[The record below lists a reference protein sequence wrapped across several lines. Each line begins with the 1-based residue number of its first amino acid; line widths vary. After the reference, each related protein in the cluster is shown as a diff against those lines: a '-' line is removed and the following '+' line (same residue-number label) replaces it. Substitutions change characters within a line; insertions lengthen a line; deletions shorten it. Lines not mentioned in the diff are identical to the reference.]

1 MPNLLFGKPTKANN
15 INLLLKPHLPARPII
30 HIHGWLAFSKLRR
43 ISTPSHPERISVRQR
58 VHFRGK
64 PTTVEAQT
72 ALQTPPVRGN
82 KWLNSTMLT
91 HAGPRNTASTPI
103 GSRI

>member
-1 MPNLLFGKPTKANN
+1 MSNLLFGKPTKANN
-15 INLLLKPHLPARPII
+15 RNLTLKLHLSARPII
-30 HIHGWLAFSKLRR
+30 HIHGWLAFSKLKR
-43 ISTPSHPERISVRQR
+43 ISTPSHPERISGRQR

-64 PTTVEAQT
+64 PTTVGALT
-72 ALQTPPVRGN
+72 ALQTPPGRGN
-82 KWLNSTMLT
+82 KWLISMMLT